1 MTNFAFEI
9 IIIIHLWRI
18 KYKILF
24 IDKLVRKLKK
34 RSEEHAGGVQVGK
47 RDGES
52 KHLTVWSQWSK
63 DEN

>member
-1 MTNFAFEI
+1 MTNFAFG
-9 IIIIHLWRI
+9 WRI